1 MSTYFI
7 PIKTAVIFFP
17 FLALI
22 LTIPFLIFQYRKYGY
37 INKIR
42 LVVVFSFLFYLIS
55 AYYMVILPLPKT
67 RDVKSVQRDDIEYTN
82 LKPFK
87 FVEDIKRNTRS
98 ELDDP
103 SSYKYL
109 FTERE
114 FLQAIFNVLL
124 TLPLG
129 IYLRYYFGRG
139 LIATILISF
148 TASIFFELT
157 QFSGLYGI
165 YNAPYRVL
173 DIDDL
178 ILNTLGGT
186 IGFISAP
193 IFTFFL
199 PKAEKLD
206 ENVELETMRVGFPR
220 RLLAFTIDM
229 LIMSFIPYYKLDFRV
244 KYVSFFV
251 YFILIAYI
259 TNGRTV
265 GHWIT
270 NTKIQGKGDRI
281 GFFEIFLRNGIL
293 FFGII
298 GLNRLLGNL
307 IILDQQLDLYS
318 MALFIALFQVAYI
331 IYLIGDLIY
340 ALFQKDRFFYER
352 LSNTRIGIYEEKI
365 GKEDRDGEKYM
376 EKRDNMKFRKS
387 EYEDIDNILE
397 IIEEGKVSL
406 KKAQVPQWIDGYPNR
421 ETIMEDIDKGYSYV
435 LTNNDEIVG
444 TAALIYGVEETYK
457 EIFQGEWLSELEEYA
472 ILHRVAIKESEKG
485 KSLAVRIME
494 FVQEDAKD
502 KGMESIRIDTH
513 RKNKS
518 MKKMIEKS
526 GFEYCGIIYLEDGS
540 ERIAFEKLIK

>member
-42 LVVVFSFLFYLIS
+42 LVMVFSFLFYLIS

-148 TASIFFELT
+148 VASIFFELT

-199 PKAEKLD
+199 PKAEELD

-229 LIMSFIPYYKLDFRV
+229 LIISFIPYYKLDFRV
-244 KYVSFFV
+244 KYGSFFV
-251 YFILIAYI
+251 YFILIAYF

-281 GFFEIFLRNGIL
+281 SFFEIFLRNGIL

-298 GLNRLLGNL
+298 GLNRFLGNL
-307 IILDQQLDLYS
+307 ISLDQQLDLYS

-331 IYLIGDLIY
+331 IYLIGDFIY

-352 LSNTRIGIYEEKI
+352 LSNTRIGIYKEKI
-365 GKEDRDGEKYM
+365 VKEDRDGEKYM
-376 EKRDNMKFRKS
+376 EKRDNMEFRKS
-387 EYEDIDNILE
+387 EYVDIDNIIE

-406 KKAQVPQWIDGYPNR
+406 KKAQIPQWTDGYPNR

-435 LTNNDEIVG
+435 LVNNGEIVG

-457 EIFQGEWLSELEEYA
+457 KIFEGEWLSELEECA

-485 KSLAVRIME
+485 KSLAVRIIE
-494 FVQEDAKD
+494 FVQEDAKA

-518 MKKMIEKS
+518 MRKMIEKS